1 MHAGAAERWGVLA
14 LEGIYHMEALQAAI
28 NSEKGL
34 LLYFSSESCSVC
46 KVLKPK
52 VAELLHN
59 KFPLMR
65 SLYVDTEKSPVLAG
79 QYRVFTIP
87 TILIFFDGKEQVR
100 YSRNISMH
108 QLEES
113 IERPY
118 QLLF

>member
-1 MHAGAAERWGVLA
+1 MAE
-14 LEGIYHMEALQAAI
+14 I

-34 LLYFSSESCSVC
+34 LLYFSGDSCSVC

-52 VAELLHN
+52 VAGLLQE

-65 SLYVDTEKSPVLAG
+65 SLYVDIEKSPVIAG
-79 QYRVFTIP
+79 QFRVFTMP
-87 TILIFFDGKEQVR
+87 TILIFFEGKEQVR

-108 QLEES
+108 QLEAS
-113 IERPY
+113 IARPY